1 MSRCLSCGGPD
12 NLHEPHCQQE
22 RDSLRAENARLQTD
36 LKVAQHHWKACEV
49 GWNKAIKQ
57 VEDFVR
63 ERDGYKALAE
73 QRMEALRLLKLTQ
86 AILHGYACQQEDDCL
101 EACEMT
107 RTFLADTSA
116 CDAETAVLVVALKA
130 YTDDSGWHAREMG
143 PLGPTH
149 DKLYRDGLAALL
161 DPSPA
166 AAVLLAQGERQR
178 KALGHALH
186 LVEHNKANCARCREA
201 HKLIRAALAPREK

>member
-1 MSRCLSCGGPD
+1 MTTC
-12 NLHEPHCQQE
+12 
-22 RDSLRAENARLQTD
+22 T
-36 LKVAQHHWKACEV
+36 
-49 GWNKAIKQ
+49 
-57 VEDFVR
+57 
-63 ERDGYKALAE
+63 
-73 QRMEALRLLKLTQ
+73 EALREQLAQRIDALGCIVFATDDEPLKDREVLVKSVVLTVIRQ
-86 AILHGYACQQEDDCL
+86 APL
-101 EACEMT
+101 
-107 RTFLADTSA
+107 DTPA